1 MGITPLSPFF
11 KITARQIMTEKI
23 VEFPKLSEIDKQ
35 WLDLEKQKKIIEK
48 QKEQIRLVLN
58 KIP

>member
-1 MGITPLSPFF
+1 
-11 KITARQIMTEKI
+11 MTEKI

-35 WLDLEKQKKIIEK
+35 WLDLENQKKIIEK

>member
-1 MGITPLSPFF
+1 
-11 KITARQIMTEKI
+11 MTEKI
-23 VEFPKLSEIDKQ
+23 IEFPTLSDIDKQ

-58 KIP
+58 KIR

>member
-1 MGITPLSPFF
+1 
-11 KITARQIMTEKI
+11 MTEKI

-58 KIP
+58 KIQ

>member
-1 MGITPLSPFF
+1 
-11 KITARQIMTEKI
+11 MTEKI

-58 KIP
+58 KIR

>member
-1 MGITPLSPFF
+1 
-11 KITARQIMTEKI
+11 MTEKI
-23 VEFPKLSEIDKQ
+23 IEFPVLSNIDKQ